1 MSLPPSLTAEISLP
15 PSLTAEIS
23 LPSGPQLCGCRSQIG
38 LSQPPLP
45 HPHLLAS
52 AGCSHHWVS
61 PSSSDHV
68 ASLLPRLR
76 KEGPLP
82 LWDSSASP
90 AQPAENPGL
99 AQAGS
104 LESEGMAP
112 GSCRPPAQGCGCGLH
127 PGGVG
132 PLGSS
137 SEGIVQGGHAGECL
151 EPDLLGAASSQRRS
165 DFLFG
170 GKGSPVAAGARR
182 SEELLCRSFL
192 AVPKSEQVTGPVSLS
207 FPCIEWGI

>member
-112 GSCRPPAQGCGCGLH
+112 GSCRPPAQELVTFRDVAVDFTLEEWGLLDH
-127 PGGVG
+127 PQKELYKEVMLENAWNLIS
-132 PLGSS
+132 LGLPVPRGDLISYL
-137 SEGIVQGGHAGECL
+137 EEKEAPWLL
-151 EPDLLGAASSQRRS
+151 EPEGLRSCCADPFWQSQS
-165 DFLFG
+165 LN
-170 GKGSPVAAGARR
+170 
-182 SEELLCRSFL
+182 
-192 AVPKSEQVTGPVSLS
+192 KSLDP
-207 FPCIEWGI
+207 